1 MIDYESTISTTGL
14 YFDEK
19 IESLVVKQNDEWIV
33 SVSPMLFGDRI
44 LLTNKQLDY
53 PYGCTAGWCY
63 DKGGAAVLAALA
75 WDIETE
81 HEPAGFKKKAFD
93 SR

>member
-1 MIDYESTISTTGL
+1 MTELIEP

-19 IESLVVKQNDEWIV
+19 IQSLVVKQNDEWIV
-33 SVSPMLFGDRI
+33 SVTPMIFNDRV
-44 LLTNKQLDY
+44 LLTHKQRDY

-63 DKGGAAVLAALA
+63 DKGTAVIAALV
-75 WDIETE
+75 WDVDNE
-81 HEPAGFKKKAFD
+81 HEPAGYKKKAFD